1 MEAATTS
8 TSKAFAAHQDEAAGL
23 GAPRA
28 TPADAFRAALRAF
41 VRGPRLDMEK
51 LAQDLGI
58 SKTTLYRWTGPRD
71 KLLSE
76 ILCFFGEEAARIG
89 REASEGATGVRR
101 IELFTRGFVESIV
114 NFEPHR
120 RFVRSETEL
129 AFRLVLTRG
138 SQVQSTVV
146 ERFAEVLREEEASG
160 NLGLRAPAGDL
171 AYAAIRIIEG
181 FIYNDALTED
191 SPDVEKAVSIVCL
204 LVD

>member
-1 MEAATTS
+1 MEASVTP
-8 TSKAFAAHQDEAAGL
+8 TSKAFAAHQDETAGN
-23 GAPRA
+23 GAPKA

-71 KLLSE
+71 QLLSE
-76 ILCFFGEEAARIG
+76 VLCFFGEEAVRIG
-89 REASEGATGVRR
+89 REASAGTTGVER

-114 NFEPHR
+114 DFEPHR
-120 RFVRSETEL
+120 RFVRTETEL

-138 SQVQSTVV
+138 SLVQSTVV
-146 ERFAEVLREEEASG
+146 ERFAEVMREEEASG
-160 NLGLRAPAGDL
+160 TLRLRAPADDL

-191 SPDVEKAVSIVCL
+191 RPDVDKAVSIVCL

>member
-1 MEAATTS
+1 MDATVSS
-8 TSKAFAAHQDEAAGL
+8 TSKAFAAHQDEAAGN
-23 GAPRA
+23 GISKA

-71 KLLSE
+71 QLLSE
-76 ILCFFGEEAARIG
+76 VLCFFGEEAVRIG
-89 REASEGATGVRR
+89 REASEGATGVER
-101 IELFTRGFVESIV
+101 IERFTRGFVESIV

-120 RFVRSETEL
+120 RFVRTETEL

-138 SQVQSTVV
+138 SLVQSTVV
-146 ERFAEVLREEEASG
+146 ERFAEILREEEASG
-160 NLGLRAPAGDL
+160 SIQLRASADDL
-171 AYAAIRIIEG
+171 GYAMIRIIEG

-191 SPDVEKAVSIVCL
+191 TPDVDKAVSIVCL

>member
-1 MEAATTS
+1 MEAAVTS
-8 TSKAFAAHQDEAAGL
+8 TSKAFAAHLEEAAGG

-71 KLLSE
+71 QLLSE
-76 ILCFFGEEAARIG
+76 VLCFFGEEAVRIG
-89 REASEGATGVRR
+89 REAAEGKRGLER
-101 IELFTRGFVESIV
+101 IELFTRAFVESIV

-120 RFVRSETEL
+120 RFVRNETEL

-138 SQVQSTVV
+138 SLVQSTVV
-146 ERFAEVLREEEASG
+146 ERFAEILREEEASG
-160 NLGLRAPAGDL
+160 SIQLRASADDL
-171 AYAAIRIIEG
+171 GYAMIRIIEG

-191 SPDVEKAVSIVCL
+191 TPDVDKAVSIVCL